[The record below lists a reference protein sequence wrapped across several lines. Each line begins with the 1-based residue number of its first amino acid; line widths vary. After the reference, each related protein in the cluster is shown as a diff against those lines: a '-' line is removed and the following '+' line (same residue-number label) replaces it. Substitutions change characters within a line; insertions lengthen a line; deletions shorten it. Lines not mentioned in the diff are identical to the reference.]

1 MTQTPLHN
9 KTDLSYINTLKDL
22 RKEIV
27 RVKAEVKTQEKEII
41 DRFKKVPKETAFV
54 AVRSVIPLIATR
66 GVPTRVFNLITN
78 GIGLYRSE
86 KEIIDR
92 FKKVPKETAFVAVR
106 SVIPLIATRG
116 VPTRVF
122 NLITNGIGLFI
133 SIRKQRR

>member
-1 MTQTPLHN
+1 MTQIPLHN

-27 RVKAEVKTQEKEII
+27 RVKAEVKIQEKDII
-41 DRFKKVPKETAFV
+41 DRFKKMPKETAVV
-54 AVRSVIPLIATR
+54 AA
-66 GVPTRVFNLITN
+66 
-78 GIGLYRSE
+78 
-86 KEIIDR
+86 
-92 FKKVPKETAFVAVR
+92 R

-133 SIRKQRR
+133 SIRKQRRGMNAVISKVKQLVLYNVLGKAVKLYQQKRNQGKLSAERK

>member
-27 RVKAEVKTQEKEII
+27 KVKAEVKIQEKEMV
-41 DRFKKVPKETAFV
+41 DRFKKMPKETAIV
-54 AVRSVIPLIATR
+54 AA
-66 GVPTRVFNLITN
+66 
-78 GIGLYRSE
+78 
-86 KEIIDR
+86 
-92 FKKVPKETAFVAVR
+92 R

-133 SIRKQRR
+133 SIRNQKKGMNAVISKVKQLILYNLLGKAIKLYQQKRNQGKLSAERK